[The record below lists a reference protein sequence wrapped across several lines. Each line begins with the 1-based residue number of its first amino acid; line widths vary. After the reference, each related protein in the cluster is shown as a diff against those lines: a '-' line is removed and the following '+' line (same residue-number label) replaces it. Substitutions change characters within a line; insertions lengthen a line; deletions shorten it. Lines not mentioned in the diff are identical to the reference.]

1 MMNSSTQ
8 PSIIELQAQLQQEL
22 KRRSESEQITVLQN
36 MIHTLKTH
44 SPNTA
49 NADVTAQ
56 YLKSDWQRLKE
67 YFSNPRV
74 ALLYLLAAATP
85 VLLFITFIYVA
96 LWVE

>member
-1 MMNSSTQ
+1 MK
-8 PSIIELQAQLQQEL
+8 PSITELQTQLQQEL
-22 KRRSESEQITVLQN
+22 KQRSESEQVAALQD
-36 MIHTLKTH
+36 MIRKLQDH
-44 SPNTA
+44 SPNTST
-49 NADVTAQ
+49 DVTAQ

-74 ALLYLLAAATP
+74 ALLYLLAAAMP